1 MDQKKVVRGYEDE
14 LVSLLCKENGKEL
27 CDKFYEE
34 SLLSK
39 ESYDNFNS
47 LDHSRLKPELQV
59 RYLLRLVTCSK
70 EVTTNQDIHV
80 GENLIDFLNT
90 MESVPSSL
98 IDELQ
103 QAMTIPNTDLTDD
116 SDTVGGVSAT
126 AMGGDME
133 EPDIALTP
141 NDVSLLTEWLTP
153 ASHKWVEIAISLGLR
168 EHEIA
173 NSKGEN
179 NIISLFRIIAYWINN
194 SNATLR
200 KLTDTLS
207 SDTVGYKT
215 LSEEVKGKSKELTR
229 PCKKREIIHS
239 PEKSTQTLRI
249 KLSLCRGV
257 ADGKSTL
264 LQVQAKPKQCVSYQW
279 NKDGQPLPKNSR
291 RYSGVDENILFI
303 RRACQGSEG
312 EYTCRVSLQEK
323 QVTRTSNPINLTVH
337 FPPAKEHL
345 LNRYSEL
352 KEVPNYRTDWP
363 PAVANKF
370 IKLAIIKSTARNTKS
385 GTVQG
390 SADDIIAEKEKIE
403 YDEVFGEYKSRE
415 LILVKGRPGSGKTTL
430 VHKVIKDWASG
441 KALANAT
448 LTILLTLRLLN
459 LDSENETLTAV
470 LQSLYSYEKLAE
482 LAEVRDG
489 EGVCFALDGL
499 DEFRPQNKQKSV
511 VMKLLDRKYLPR
523 SMIIVF
529 SRPSTIEQLQKDLI
543 TKRIEVFGFDEKHIS
558 EYIDNFPFDEVG
570 MSDSSVTRASQLKEY
585 LVDNPNIHDMC
596 YLPIHAAMI
605 CFLFKFAENISS
617 TQTKMYDEF
626 TRLIIQRH
634 LTRHEECQELVSLKD
649 LKYEYATRFENL
661 CLLAYE
667 MTIKSKQVVSS
678 QEVQAQLGGSGHL
691 SEEEGL
697 GLLTICPTLYQT
709 GFHENYAF
717 LHLSIQEFLTAYYL
731 ANYLDEKHHDD
742 LVLKYS
748 HMDKVWRFY
757 ISLIDFAKALNK
769 IVDLFII
776 KKDWKAL
783 YLCQCAFD
791 LQKQIVCD
799 EVFIRNSGSL
809 SFDNVQTPADILAID
824 YVIASSSLSLTE
836 LSIRTYE
843 HDDERIISLF
853 SHLQERDLK
862 QLKNLWFGT
871 LFDNGTASLCEVVK
885 SATNIAFLVLT
896 IKHTCSCNATKL
908 ASQINYCTKLK
919 SLYLS
924 YSGTAE
930 CIQSFVTSLNPSVR
944 ECFLPLDKLDSQ
956 SIQALGIGLQHSNYS
971 NHLTLTVTHSDI
983 NDIGMTC
990 LADGLRNIKSLE
1002 LDLSDN
1008 NIGSNG
1014 ITPLAERLDTLHLKS
1029 LNLSH
1034 NNIGSDGAA
1043 ALAGKITCLTELN
1056 RLNLSHNNIGSDGAA
1071 ALAGKITCL
1080 TELNWLNLSHNNIGS
1095 DGAAVLAG
1103 SITCST
1109 ELNRLNLSHN
1119 NIGSDGAAALAGS
1132 KTCLTELHHLDIS
1145 HNNISSDGAAALAG
1159 SITCLTE
1166 LHWLNL
1172 SHNNIG
1178 PEGAVALAEGAN
1190 YLTKLDRCVLSDN
1203 NIDVA
1208 AAKAVISTL
1217 KECSTLIINCTSDSD
1232 YSLMWKLSNEI
1243 VVEGLVSPD
1252 DTATISGLVEAAQHE
1267 TKTKKL
1273 NLGFKTIQVPPK
1285 NPIYQAWSNSIISAW
1300 NIQ

>member
-59 RYLLRLVTCSK
+59 KYLVRLVTCSK
-70 EVTTNQDIHV
+70 EVTTNPDIHV
-80 GENLIDFLNT
+80 GENLIDLLNT
-90 MESVPSSL
+90 MESIPSSL

-103 QAMTIPNTDLTDD
+103 QAMTIPNTDLTDH

-133 EPDIALTP
+133 EPDIALNP

-173 NSKGEN
+173 NSKGET
-179 NIISLFRIIAYWINN
+179 NIISLFKSIAYWINN

-207 SDTVGYKT
+207 SDTVGFKT
-215 LSEEVKGKSKELTR
+215 LSEKIKEKSKELTR
-229 PCKKREIIHS
+229 PCKKRKIICT

-249 KLSLCRGV
+249 KLSLCHGV

-264 LQVQAKPKQCVSYQW
+264 LQVQAKPKQSVSYQW
-279 NKDGQPLPKNSR
+279 NKDGHPLPKNSC
-291 RYSGVDENILFI
+291 RYSGDDEDILVV
-303 RRACQGSEG
+303 RHACQGSQG
-312 EYTCRVSLQEK
+312 KYTCHVSLQDK
-323 QVTRTSNPINLTVH
+323 QATRTSNPINLTVH

-345 LNRYSEL
+345 LNCYSEL

-370 IKLAIIKSTARNTKS
+370 IKLAIIKSTARNTNS
-385 GTVQG
+385 GTVPG
-390 SADDIIAEKEKIE
+390 NADNIIAEKEKIE
-403 YDEVFGEYKSRE
+403 YDEVFGEYKSNE
-415 LILVKGRPGSGKTTL
+415 LILVEGRPGSGKTTL

-441 KALANAT
+441 KALENAT

-459 LDSENETLTAV
+459 LDSENETLAAV
-470 LQSLYSYEKLAE
+470 LQSLYSNNQLTE

-499 DEFRPQNKQKSV
+499 DEYRPQNKQKSV

-529 SRPSTIEQLQKDLI
+529 SRPSAFGQLQKNLI
-543 TKRIEVFGFDEKHIS
+543 SKRIEVFGFDKNHIS
-558 EYIDNFPFDEVG
+558 EYIDNFPFDENDT
-570 MSDSSVTRASQLKEY
+570 SHSSVTRASQLKDY
-585 LVDNPNIHDMC
+585 LADNPNIHDMC

-605 CFLFKFAENISS
+605 CFLLKFAVNISS
-617 TQTKMYDEF
+617 TQPKVYEEF
-626 TRLIIQRH
+626 ARLIIQRH
-634 LTRHEECQELVSLKD
+634 LTRHEECKELVSLKD
-649 LKYEYATRFENL
+649 LKGEYATHFENL

-667 MTIKSKQVVSS
+667 MTIKSKQVISS
-678 QEVQAQLGGSGHL
+678 QEVQAQLGGSGSL

-717 LHLSIQEFLTAYYL
+717 LHLSIQEFLTAYYI

-742 LVLKYS
+742 LVSKYS
-748 HMDKVWRFY
+748 HMKRVWRFY

-769 IVDLFII
+769 IDLFISET
-776 KKDWKAL
+776 DWDGL

-791 LQKQIVCD
+791 LQQQIVCD
-799 EVFIRNSGSL
+799 EVLKRNSGRL
-809 SFDNVQTPADILAID
+809 MCINVQTPADILAID
-824 YVIASSSLSLTE
+824 YVIATSSLSLTQ
-836 LSIRTYE
+836 LLIHSYE

-853 SHLQERDLK
+853 SHLQKKDL
-862 QLKNLWFGT
+862 QELNELSFGT
-871 LFDNGTASLCEVVK
+871 LFDNGTASLCEVIK
-885 SATNIAFLVLT
+885 SATNITVLMLS

-908 ASQINYCTKLK
+908 ATRINHCTKLE
-919 SLYLS
+919 YLFLR
-924 YSGTAE
+924 YSGTPE

-944 ECFLPLDKLDSQ
+944 ECYNLLLDKLDSQ
-956 SIQALGIGLQHSNYS
+956 SIQALGIGLQHSSNYC
-971 NHLTLTVTHSDI
+971 NHLRLRVNNSDI

-990 LADGLRNIKSLE
+990 LADGLRNIKNLE
-1002 LDLSDN
+1002 LDLSHN
-1008 NIGSNG
+1008 NIDSNG
-1014 ITPLAERLDTLHLKS
+1014 ITPLAERLDTVD
-1029 LNLSH
+1029 LNFWDLSH
-1034 NNIGSDGAA
+1034 NNIDSDGAA
-1043 ALAGKITCLTELN
+1043 ALAGNIMCLTELQ
-1056 RLNLSHNNIGSDGAA
+1056 NLD
-1071 ALAGKITCL
+1071 
-1080 TELNWLNLSHNNIGS
+1080 
-1095 DGAAVLAG
+1095 
-1103 SITCST
+1103 
-1109 ELNRLNLSHN
+1109 
-1119 NIGSDGAAALAGS
+1119 
-1132 KTCLTELHHLDIS
+1132 
-1145 HNNISSDGAAALAG
+1145 
-1159 SITCLTE
+1159 
-1166 LHWLNL
+1166 L

-1178 PEGAVALAEGAN
+1178 PDGAVALAEGAK

-1232 YSLMWKLSNEI
+1232 SFLTWKFSNEI
-1243 VVEGLVSPD
+1243 VVQGLVSPD

-1285 NPIYQAWSNSIISAW
+1285 NPT
-1300 NIQ
+1300 

>member
-1 MDQKKVVRGYEDE
+1 MDQKKLVRDYEDE

-59 RYLLRLVTCSK
+59 RYLVRLVSK
-70 EVTTNQDIHV
+70 EVMANPGV
-80 GENLIDFLNT
+80 GENLIELLDT
-90 MESVPSSL
+90 MKDVPSSL
-98 IDELQ
+98 IDKLQ

-133 EPDIALTP
+133 EPDIVLSP

-153 ASHKWVEIAISLGLR
+153 ASHRWVEIAISLGLR
-168 EHEIA
+168 EHERA
-173 NSKGEN
+173 NCKGET
-179 NIISLFRIIAYWINN
+179 NIISLTKSLEHWINNN
-194 SNATLR
+194 SNAKLK

-207 SDTVGYKT
+207 SATVGYIT
-215 LSEEVKGKSKELTR
+215 LSEEVKEKSKELTR
-229 PCKKREIIHS
+229 PCKKRKIIHT

-249 KLSLCRGV
+249 KLSLCSGV

-264 LQVQAKPKQCVSYQW
+264 LQVQAKPKQSVSYQW
-279 NKDGQPLPKNSR
+279 NKDGHPLPKNSC
-291 RYSGVDENILFI
+291 RYSGVDENILVI

-312 EYTCRVSLQEK
+312 EYTCHVSLQDK
-323 QVTRTSNPINLTVH
+323 QATSRTSNPINLTVH

-385 GTVQG
+385 GSVQG
-390 SADDIIAEKEKIE
+390 NADNIIAEKEKIE
-403 YDEVFGEYKSRE
+403 YDEVFGEYKSKE
-415 LILVKGRPGSGKTTL
+415 LILVEGRPGSGKTTL

-441 KALANAT
+441 KALANAR

-459 LDSENETLTAV
+459 LDSENETLAAV
-470 LQSLYSYEKLAE
+470 LQSLYSNEKLAE

-499 DEFRPQNKQKSV
+499 DEYLPQNKQKSV

-529 SRPSTIEQLQKDLI
+529 SRPSAIELLQKNLI
-543 TKRIEVFGFDEKHIS
+543 SKRIEVFGFDKNHIS
-558 EYIDNFPFDEVG
+558 EYIDNFPFDEDDT
-570 MSDSSVTRASQLKEY
+570 SDSSVTRASQLKDY
-585 LVDNPNIHDMC
+585 LADNPNIHDMC

-605 CFLFKFAENISS
+605 CFLFQFAVNISS
-617 TQTKMYDEF
+617 TQPKVYEEF
-626 TRLIIQRH
+626 ARLIIQRH
-634 LTRHEECQELVSLKD
+634 LARHEKCKELVSLKD
-649 LKYEYATRFENL
+649 LKGEYATRFENL

-667 MTIKSKQVVSS
+667 MTINSKQVISS
-678 QEVQAQLGGSGHL
+678 QELQSKLGGSGRL

-709 GFHENYAF
+709 GIHENYAF

-731 ANYLDEKHHDD
+731 SNYLNEKHHAD
-742 LVLKYS
+742 LVLEYS
-748 HMDKVWRFY
+748 HMERVWRFY

-769 IVDLFII
+769 IDLFIS
-776 KKDWKAL
+776 KEPWDQDDL

-791 LQKQIVCD
+791 LQQQIVCD
-799 EVFIRNSGSL
+799 KILTRNYGIL
-809 SFDNVQTPADILAID
+809 NCNYVQTPADILAID
-824 YVIASSSLSLTE
+824 YVIATSSLYLTE
-836 LSIRTYE
+836 LAIHTYE

-853 SHLQERDLK
+853 SHLQKKDL
-862 QLKNLWFGT
+862 QELNHLSFST
-871 LFDNGTASLCEVVK
+871 LFDNGTASLCEVMK
-885 SATNIAFLVLT
+885 LATNIT
-896 IKHTCSCNATKL
+896 ILMVITKHTCSCNATKL
-908 ASQINYCTKLK
+908 ATRINHCTKLRF
-919 SLYLS
+919 LHLF

-930 CIQSFVTSLNPSVR
+930 CIQSFVTSLNPSVP
-944 ECFLPLDKLDSQ
+944 ECYLSLDKLDSQ
-956 SIQALGIGLQHSNYS
+956 SIQALGIGLQQSNYS
-971 NHLTLTVTHSDI
+971 NHLTLMVNNSDI
-983 NDIGMTC
+983 NDISMTC
-990 LADGLRNIKSLE
+990 LADGLRNIKNLN

-1008 NIGSNG
+1008 NIDSNG
-1014 ITPLAERLDTLHLKS
+1014 ITPLVERLDTLD
-1029 LNLSH
+1029 LNF
-1034 NNIGSDGAA
+1034 
-1043 ALAGKITCLTELN
+1043 
-1056 RLNLSHNNIGSDGAA
+1056 LNLSHNNIGSDGAA

-1095 DGAAVLAG
+1095 DGAV
-1103 SITCST
+1103 
-1109 ELNRLNLSHN
+1109 
-1119 NIGSDGAAALAGS
+1119 ALAG
-1132 KTCLTELHHLDIS
+1132 
-1145 HNNISSDGAAALAG
+1145 N
-1159 SITCLTE
+1159 ITCLTE
-1166 LHWLNL
+1166 LNWLNL

-1178 PEGAVALAEGAN
+1178 PEGAVALAEGAK
-1190 YLTKLDRCVLSDN
+1190 YLTQLDRCALSDN

-1208 AAKAVISTL
+1208 AAKTVICTL
-1217 KECSTLIINCTSDSD
+1217 KECSTFIINCTSDFDS
-1232 YSLMWKLSNEI
+1232 SSMWKFSNEI

-1252 DTATISGLVEAAQHE
+1252 DTATISDLVEAAQHE

-1285 NPIYQAWSNSIISAW
+1285 NPTYQALPNYYISLEHL
-1300 NIQ
+1300 IKT